1 MVVDDQKKKTLV
13 VLLALIKTR
22 NHITYIFG
30 HFQVYTLH
38 LLRIKQSVDCA
49 FNQWKL
55 WSHENYLTYYNK
67 FYNYN
72 QYIEK
77 LFRSKLIY
85 VSRTM
90 IKVMFLIKKKKSHV
104 YVLWIKYLSI
114 YYLDM
119 TWYSGHAC
127 NDLWQN
133 VFQNTYLM

>member
-30 HFQVYTLH
+30 HFQVNTLH

-90 IKVMFLIKKKKSHV
+90 IKVMFLIKKKRVMFMYYGSNIWVFTIWTWHDIV
-104 YVLWIKYLSI
+104 GMHAMI
-114 YYLDM
+114 YDK
-119 TWYSGHAC
+119 TFFKTH
-127 NDLWQN
+127 
-133 VFQNTYLM
+133 T